1 MGFLDAVRSIS
12 TIPYNRMTVLL
23 GKPGSGKTTVAGTF
37 PKPML
42 YVSIGSDGGG
52 VVLSGMDDIDVVDL
66 RSNEKTSVYMQMMS
80 LIEELRNSKHK
91 YKSVVVDAY
100 SSIEEDQVTFAERAK
115 GKQLSLDERG
125 AIMNMMVRMR
135 DAIVSLAEREREE
148 YVLIC
153 HIKNKEDV
161 DNITGEKS
169 MQIIPKMTYNNG
181 NILLER
187 ASNVMYC
194 TRKPVKTEDG
204 KTEVRFLTYIGPHP
218 YIDTKLRT
226 RGVPLPRGLYI
237 EDCTYAKVEE
247 LKSGTTVKQSIVV
260 DVPESKNPFEEE
272 KTEGE
277 W

>member
-1 MGFLDAVRSIS
+1 
-12 TIPYNRMTVLL
+12 MTVLL

-80 LIEELRNSKHK
+80 LIEELRTSKHK
-91 YKSVVVDAY
+91 YKSVVIDAY

-135 DAIVSLAEREREE
+135 DAIVSLAEREQEE

-237 EDCTYAKVEE
+237 EDCTYDKIEE